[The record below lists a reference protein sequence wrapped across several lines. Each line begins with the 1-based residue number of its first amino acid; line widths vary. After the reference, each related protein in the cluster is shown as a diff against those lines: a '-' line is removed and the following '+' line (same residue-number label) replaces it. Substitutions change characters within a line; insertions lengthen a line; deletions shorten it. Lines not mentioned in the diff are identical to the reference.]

1 MSRRVFRRRAHE
13 AFFISLFLSSVPS
26 SPMNIDPTLH
36 GPVAHEPSEFPPVG
50 LHRYIA
56 RTLRV
61 SACHLSW
68 EVARQIHAEHQ
79 AVEGDNTSESNLAG
93 LRVLELDDFTW
104 RIDVTADNIAAAQA
118 LGWHELRRLLR
129 LAQTYQCEA
138 LELPADNPALPSV
151 LDFVVF
157 AWP

>member
-1 MSRRVFRRRAHE
+1 
-13 AFFISLFLSSVPS
+13 
-26 SPMNIDPTLH
+26 MNIDPTLRS
-36 GPVAHEPSEFPPVG
+36 PVAHEPSAFPPAG

-61 SACHLSW
+61 SACHLPW

-79 AVEGDNTSESNLAG
+79 AVEGDNTSQSHLAC
-93 LRVLELDDFTW
+93 LRILELDDFSW
-104 RIDVTADNIAAAQA
+104 RVDVTADNIAAAQA

>member
-1 MSRRVFRRRAHE
+1 MHNDSTFH
-13 AFFISLFLSSVPS
+13 VPAVNEPTVPP
-26 SPMNIDPTLH
+26 SP
-36 GPVAHEPSEFPPVG
+36 S

-61 SACHLSW
+61 SARHLPW
-68 EVARQIHAEHQ
+68 EIAQRIHAEHQ
-79 AVEGDNTSESNLAG
+79 AGETCGAFSSHHGG
-93 LRVLELDDFTW
+93 LLILELDDYSW
-104 RIDVTADNIAAAQA
+104 RADVTADNIAAAQA

-138 LELPADNPALPSV
+138 LELAGDNPALPSV

-157 AWP
+157 PWP

>member
-1 MSRRVFRRRAHE
+1 MGLLGTEERKRE
-13 AFFISLFLSSVPS
+13 IISLFLSSVPS

-138 LELPADNPALPSV
+138 LELAADNLALPSV

>member
-1 MSRRVFRRRAHE
+1 MHNDSTSRTPPFDE
-13 AFFISLFLSSVPS
+13 QSV
-26 SPMNIDPTLH
+26 TLL
-36 GPVAHEPSEFPPVG
+36 AG

-61 SACHLSW
+61 NACHLPW
-68 EVARQIHAEHQ
+68 EIARQIHAEHQ
-79 AVEGDNTSESNLAG
+79 AGESCGAFPSNHGG
-93 LRVLELDDFTW
+93 LLILELDDFSW
-104 RIDVTADNIAAAQA
+104 RVDVTADNIAAAQS
-118 LGWHELRRLLR
+118 LEWHELRRLLR

-138 LELPADNPALPSV
+138 LELAGDNPALPGV

>member
-1 MSRRVFRRRAHE
+1 
-13 AFFISLFLSSVPS
+13 
-26 SPMNIDPTLH
+26 MNIDPTLH
-36 GPVAHEPSEFPPVG
+36 GPAAHEPSAFPPAG

-61 SACHLSW
+61 SACHLPW
-68 EVARQIHAEHQ
+68 EVARQIHAEHE

-93 LRVLELDDFTW
+93 LRVLELDDFSW
-104 RIDVTADNIAAAQA
+104 RVDVTAGNIAAAQA

-138 LELPADNPALPSV
+138 LELAADNPALPSV
-151 LDFVVF
+151 LDFMVF